1 MSAQDGGS
9 LVLDYHPQGAQQ
21 DGGALVLDY
30 ADVVPARRRVVAG
43 LHAPW
48 AQGHAVQLD
57 LRAMAAS
64 GRAQDVAARAAWGM
78 GHAVQ
83 TQQRAPWVPQRKV
96 DDQRR
101 APWGRY
107 GARPALQPRMPWGV
121 ARRVDEESR
130 APWGQYTARPAHE
143 PAMPWG
149 LAVALDL
156 QRRAP
161 WGQYAARPARSLQA
175 PWVRVRRVDLERW
188 LPWTKFSRQLN
199 PGWGVVVPPGNP
211 PTDDNGTVLVPI
223 RKAYMVRN
231 EISLLR
237 VDGGLAIPMITFA
250 MSLDADSWTWQWSAT
265 LPASA
270 LALVL
275 PGSDGEP
282 VEVQAA
288 VNGLPFRLMVE
299 QITKPREF
307 ARHTVNVS
315 GRGLAA
321 VLDDPYAPVFNHG
334 NTSARTAQQ
343 LMADVLTLNGVP
355 IGWDVDWGITDWL
368 VPGNVWAHQGTY
380 MSALRD
386 IADAAG
392 AYLQPHDTER
402 TLQVLA
408 RYPHMPRDWTLDMAD
423 IELPA
428 GVAAMESIE
437 WVRKPSYDRVHVS
450 GTTAGAVYEVN
461 LTGGGGLLSAPM
473 VTHPLITHVDAGRQ
487 RGIAVLAD
495 TGLQQPVTLRMQVLE
510 ESGLIK
516 PGMYVRYPVEGAMRL
531 GLVRSTSVEW
541 DRPALRQTIT
551 LETHPA

>member
-9 LVLDYHPQGAQQ
+9 LVLEYGPQGEQQ
-21 DGGALVLDY
+21 DGGSLVLSYD
-30 ADVVPARRRVVAG
+30 DVAPVRRRVVAS

-48 AQGHAVQLD
+48 AQGHAVANEV
-57 LRAMAAS
+57 RAP
-64 GRAQDVAARAAWGM
+64 DVAARALDIQHRARWGQ
-78 GHAVQ
+78 GRAVQ
-83 TQQRAPWVPQRKV
+83 AEQRAPWVLLRRV
-96 DDQRR
+96 DDQSRAPWGRYAARPAHQVQAPWVISRRVDEQRR
-101 APWGRY
+101 APWGSY
-107 GARPALQPRMPWGV
+107 AARPSLEPRLTWGV
-121 ARRVDEESR
+121 PVF
-130 APWGQYTARPAHE
+130 
-143 PAMPWG
+143 
-149 LAVALDL
+149 LDL

-161 WGQYAARPARSLQA
+161 WGQYAARPERALQA
-175 PWVRVRRVDLERW
+175 PWVRVRRVNLERW
-188 LPWTKFSRQLN
+188 FPWTKFSRQLN
-199 PGWGVVVPPGNP
+199 PGWGVVVPGGEP
-211 PTDDNGTVLVPI
+211 PTDENGTVIVPI

-231 EISLLR
+231 EITLVR
-237 VDGGLAIPMITFA
+237 VDGALSIPMHTFG

-265 LPASA
+265 LPATA

-275 PGSDGEP
+275 PGVDGDP
-282 VEVQAA
+282 VEVQAT
-288 VNGLPFRLMVE
+288 VNGIPFRLMVE
-299 QITKPREF
+299 QISKPREF
-307 ARHTVNVS
+307 ANHRVNVS

-321 VLDDPYAPVFNHG
+321 VLDDPYAPVLNHG

-343 LMADVLTLNGVP
+343 LMNDVLMLNGVP

-368 VPGNVWAHQGTY
+368 VPGNVWTHQGTY
-380 MSALRD
+380 MAALRD
-386 IADAAG
+386 IAEAAG
-392 AYLQPHDTER
+392 AYIQPHDTER

-428 GVAAMESIE
+428 GVGAMENIE

-461 LTGGGGLLSAPM
+461 LTGGAGLLSAPM

-516 PGMYVRYPVEGAMRL
+516 PGMYVRYPVDGAMRL

-541 DRPALRQTIT
+541 DRPALRQTFT

>member
-1 MSAQDGGS
+1 MSAQPGGS
-9 LVLDYHPQGAQQ
+9 ITLAYGPQGAQQ
-21 DGGALVLDY
+21 DGAALVLAY
-30 ADVVPARRRVVAG
+30 GGPTTRRLVVAS

-48 AQGHAVQLD
+48 AQGHAVAAE
-57 LRAMAAS
+57 LRAPYQATEAVDVQH
-64 GRAQDVAARAAWGM
+64 RARWGQ

-83 TQQRAPWVPQRKV
+83 AERRAPWVLLRKV
-96 DDQRR
+96 DEQRR

-107 GARPALQPRMPWGV
+107 AARPAHQVRAPWVVARSVDEQRRALWGSYAARPAVQPRMPWGV
-121 ARRVDEESR
+121 
-130 APWGQYTARPAHE
+130 P
-143 PAMPWG
+143 
-149 LAVALDL
+149 LFIDL

-175 PWVRVRRVDLERW
+175 PWVRVRRADLEQW
-188 LPWTKFSRQLN
+188 MPWTKFSRRVD

-231 EISLLR
+231 EITLLR
-237 VDGGLAIPMITFA
+237 VDGGLSIPMYTFS

-265 LPASA
+265 LPATA

-275 PGSDGEP
+275 PSSEGDP
-282 VEVQAA
+282 VEVQAT
-288 VNGLPFRLMVE
+288 VNGIPFRLLVE
-299 QITKPREF
+299 QLAKPREF
-307 ARHTVNVS
+307 ASHRVNVS
-315 GRGLAA
+315 GRGIAA
-321 VLDDPYAPVFNHG
+321 VLDDPYAPVLNHG
-334 NTSARTAQQ
+334 NTSPRTAQQ
-343 LMADVLTLNGVP
+343 LMADVLTLNGVG

-380 MSALRD
+380 MGALRD

-392 AYLQPHDTER
+392 AYLQPHDTDR
-402 TLQVLA
+402 TLQVRA

-428 GVAAMESIE
+428 GVAAAESIE

-450 GTTAGAVYEVN
+450 GTTAGGLYEVN

-516 PGMYVRYPVEGAMRL
+516 PGMFVRYPVDGAMRL

-541 DRPALRQTIT
+541 DRPALRQTLT
-551 LETHPA
+551 LETHPT

>member
-1 MSAQDGGS
+1 MSAQPGGS
-9 LVLDYHPQGAQQ
+9 ISLAYGPQGAQQ
-21 DGGALVLDY
+21 VGGALVLAY
-30 ADVVPARRRVVAG
+30 GGGTPVRRRVVAS

-48 AQGHAVQLD
+48 AQGHAVQIERRAPALATRPLD
-57 LRAMAAS
+57 V
-64 GRAQDVAARAAWGM
+64 DARAPWGV

-83 TQQRAPWVPQRKV
+83 AEQAHPWVPQRSVDTPHRAPWVRFAARPAHQVQAPWVIARKV
-96 DDQRR
+96 DEQRR
-101 APWGRY
+101 APWGRFA
-107 GARPALQPRMPWGV
+107 ARPTLAPRMPWGV
-121 ARRVDEESR
+121 AVAQDLQHR
-130 APWGQYTARPAHE
+130 APWGQH
-143 PAMPWG
+143 
-149 LAVALDL
+149 L
-156 QRRAP
+156 
-161 WGQYAARPARSLQA
+161 ARPARSLQA
-175 PWVRVRRVDLERW
+175 PWVRVRRVDLDRW
-188 LPWTKFSRQLN
+188 FPWTKYSRQLN
-199 PGWGVVVPPGNP
+199 PGWGVVVPGGEP

-231 EISLLR
+231 EITLLR
-237 VDGGLAIPMITFA
+237 VDGGLAIPMLTFA

-270 LALVL
+270 LPLVL

-307 ARHTVNVS
+307 ARHSVNVS

-321 VLDDPYAPVFNHG
+321 VLDDPYAPVLNHG

-408 RYPHMPRDWTLDMAD
+408 RYPHMPRNWTLDMAD

-428 GVAAMESIE
+428 GVAQMESIE

-461 LTGGGGLLSAPM
+461 LTSGGGLLSAPM

-487 RGIAVLAD
+487 RGISVLAD